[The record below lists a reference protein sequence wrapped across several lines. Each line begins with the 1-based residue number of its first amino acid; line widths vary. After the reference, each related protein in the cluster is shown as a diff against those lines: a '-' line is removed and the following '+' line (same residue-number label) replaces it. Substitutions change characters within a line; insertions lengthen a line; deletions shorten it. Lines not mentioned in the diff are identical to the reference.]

1 MCKSF
6 SQPGK
11 SITRGVLYD
20 IYLSF
25 LYIKACMGKEKIIL
39 IILIVFPVKEFQKTF
54 LKWLLIN
61 NFPKDIYL
69 EDSIYIDTWYFNLWN
84 LFNEDCSLS

>member
-1 MCKSF
+1 
-6 SQPGK
+6 
-11 SITRGVLYD
+11 
-20 IYLSF
+20 
-25 LYIKACMGKEKIIL
+25 MGKEKIIL
-39 IILIVFPVKEFQKTF
+39 IILIVFPVKEYQKTF